1 MTRLISTLV
10 LSAVGLL
17 TAYGLLGRQLGVS
30 APELWQALAEVRTLE
45 PERSPVLP
53 SDPPARP
60 PENGN
65 ASSALPAVSSPAPP
79 KPVRPK
85 PEAPAPKPAPPAV
98 ADAEPRPAVVIEP
111 ARAFVEESPQVAG
124 DTWIDAGDGE
134 EARAAAAGDAQAPDQ
149 DAWAALIRRML
160 AIYQRTGKPE

>member
-17 TAYGLLGRQLGVS
+17 TAYGLLGRQLGMS

-53 SDPPARP
+53 SEPPAR
-60 PENGN
+60 
-65 ASSALPAVSSPAPP
+65 A
-79 KPVRPK
+79 KK
-85 PEAPAPKPAPPAV
+85 EAPAPKPAPPAV
-98 ADAEPRPAVVIEP
+98 ADAEPAPAVVIEP
-111 ARAFVEESPQVAG
+111 AQAFVEESPQVAG
-124 DTWIDAGDGE
+124 DTWIEAGDVE
-134 EARAAAAGDAQAPDQ
+134 DTRAAATGDAQAPDQ

-160 AIYQRTGKPE
+160 AIYQRTGEPE